1 MRVRRIQQLTAVG
14 VLSAGIVLVLLAA
27 PGGASVTPSTVGA
40 PLKDMADTFLVEQDG
55 GWFCPRTPGLEAV
68 AVCPEER
75 GEGHSSREFAELLI
89 EDIVAHPEL
98 DPPSYLR
105 AGKARNDCSIN
116 PAEECTTGVPPAPA
130 QPCLDVN
137 LPPGQFTVS
146 SPYCALQGLKDV
158 GSNLGVIVG
167 AAQDGIAGEKPP
179 RTVEDITYH
188 ACMINKADTSDLY
201 DFMFLD
207 LAFKLHNADLKS
219 VVSKVQGGIYWNPTA
234 GTYQQCPYGAW
245 PKLITNDTTYPH
257 RTLATGAWGHAKSF
271 NALEGGNWREKAEG
285 AADGS
290 KPAIRP
296 EDAEFVQA
304 VHNQDPGSHPV
315 LRFEVPS
322 QTNRFAQLDVSDQCN
337 LLRRWAKHQKQSS
350 HPSEHFSMLYP
361 LFVHGLPEKPRTYDS
376 LYRGTFL
383 RQRELIH
390 FYNPDLDG
398 RSLSACP
405 Q

>member
-1 MRVRRIQQLTAVG
+1 MRVRRLRQLIAGAVG
-14 VLSAGIVLVLLAA
+14 TAGILSTLLISPGAA
-27 PGGASVTPSTVGA
+27 VTPAAAGA
-40 PLKDMADTFLVEQDG
+40 PLKDMGDTFLVEQDG
-55 GWFCPRTPGLEAV
+55 GWFCPRTPGIEAV
-68 AVCPEER
+68 AVCPEDA

-98 DPPSYLR
+98 DAPSYLR
-105 AGKARNDCSIN
+105 AGKARNDCSVD
-116 PAEECTTGVPPAPA
+116 PAEECTTGVPRAEL
-130 QPCLDVN
+130 CMDVN
-137 LPPGQFTVS
+137 LPPSQFTVS
-146 SPYCALQGLKDV
+146 SPYCALKGLKDL
-158 GSNLGVIVG
+158 GINLGVIVG
-167 AAQDGIAGEKPP
+167 AAQDGVGGEKPP
-179 RTVEDITYH
+179 RTVKDITYH
-188 ACMINKADTSDLY
+188 ACMINKADTGNLY

-219 VVSKVQGGIYWNPTA
+219 VVSKIQGGIFWNPAA
-234 GTYQQCPYGAW
+234 GAYQQCPYGAW

-271 NALEGGNWREKAEG
+271 NVMEGDNWRAKAEG

-296 EDAEFVQA
+296 EDVEFIKA
-304 VHNQDPGSHPV
+304 VHTLDPGSHPL

-337 LLRRWAKHQKQSS
+337 LLRRWAKQQKQSS
-350 HPSEHFSMLYP
+350 LASEHYSMLYP

-376 LYRGTFL
+376 FYRGTFL
-383 RQRELIH
+383 RQRELMH

-398 RSLSACP
+398 RSLSPCP
-405 Q
+405 H